1 MGANELPARFELAIF
16 GLRDRRLTPWP
27 RKLHIYY
34 FILFKSFLTKKK
46 EAKETGGTFLF
57 AFSFYRFFWVS
68 FYRFFGFHFIVFFG
82 FHFIGFFGF
91 SFYRGRR

>member
-57 AFSFYRFFWVS
+57 VFSFYRFFWV
-68 FYRFFGFHFIVFFG
+68 FILSVFLG
-82 FHFIGFFGF
+82 FHFIG
-91 SFYRGRR
+91 RGG